1 MLVTHTEITDGAIVC
16 TSTFDTDSI
25 PLELIESDLEHLKAT
40 IENQTLYNIVK
51 NTLFVFI
58 RTDVVATLYTDLVKY
73 CNNLA
78 LTRVRRY
85 KLLPRPI
92 PDKCASIR
100 DLGCYTNRVAG
111 IGSLTKQVILTFN
124 HFQKLLLGKS
134 NIELKDNILT
144 ITFKG

>member
-16 TSTFDTDSI
+16 TSTFDNNSI

-73 CNNLA
+73 CNSLA

-92 PDKCASIR
+92 P

>member
-16 TSTFDTDSI
+16 TSTFDNNSI
-25 PLELIESDLEHLKAT
+25 PPELIESDLEHLKAT

-78 LTRVRRY
+78 
-85 KLLPRPI
+85 
-92 PDKCASIR
+92 S
-100 DLGCYTNRVAG
+100 AG
-111 IGSLTKQVILTFN
+111 VLHHV
-124 HFQKLLLGKS
+124 
-134 NIELKDNILT
+134 
-144 ITFKG
+144 